1 MARDTNKLLQHLL
14 NNESSKK
21 DFIELVQKT
30 KSNWDMAKLL
40 REGKFENTTWYVSYQ
55 TVGNIMKK
63 LGYVGRRGK
72 PATKLESIAKE
83 KPQWYYDQPGMN

>member
-1 MARDTNKLLQHLL
+1 MARHINELLKHLL
-14 NNESSKK
+14 ENESSKR

-30 KSNWDMAKLL
+30 KSNWNMAKFL
-40 REGKFENTTWYVSYQ
+40 REGKFENTKWFVSYQ

-72 PATKLESIAKE
+72 PATKPESIATE
-83 KPQWYYDQPGMN
+83 SNRWISR